1 MNEGSNGVRHEPKVV
16 PDQLAHLQA
25 ENQRLTAALA
35 EAEMRAVLVLEAT
48 NDGIWDWDL
57 VTDVAF
63 FSRRWKAILGYA
75 EHEIA
80 GNGAAFFELV
90 HEHDRA
96 RVQAVLEG
104 HLERREPYIVD
115 FRMRTKDGGWR
126 QIQARGQAQWDAD
139 GKPLRMAGVHTDI
152 TERSRQELERL
163 HNEELIAIQN
173 ATIRTLG
180 VPILQVWKGI
190 LCLPIIGAVDDA
202 RANDMTS
209 ELLEHVAQT
218 STRFA
223 VLDLTGAEF
232 RSETVQ
238 YLARMT
244 RALRLIG
251 AQGVFCGISPKTARI
266 LVDKQLDL
274 GEVPTYRDLG
284 DALRAC
290 LLRLRDDE

>member
-1 MNEGSNGVRHEPKVV
+1 MGEDEKAELER
-16 PDQLAHLQA
+16 LRA
-25 ENQRLTAALA
+25 ENQRLRAALA
-35 EAEMRAVLVLEAT
+35 ELEIRNQLVLEAT
-48 NDGIWDWDL
+48 NDGVWDWSPA
-57 VTDVAF
+57 TDVAF
-63 FSRRWKAILGYA
+63 FSRRWKEILGYE
-75 EHEIA
+75 EHEIEDT
-80 GNGAAFFELV
+80 GAAFFALL
-90 HEHDRA
+90 HDQDRA
-96 RVQAVLEG
+96 RVEAAIMAHIQ
-104 HLERREPYIVD
+104 RREPYIAD
-115 FRMRTKDGGWR
+115 FRMRAKDGSWR
-126 QIQARGQAQWDAD
+126 QIQARGQAQWDPE

-152 TERSRQELERL
+152 TERSRRELERL

-173 ATIRTLG
+173 ATIRALG

-209 ELLEHVAQT
+209 ELLEHVSQT
-218 STRFA
+218 ATRYA

-244 RALRLIG
+244 RSLRLIG

-266 LVDKQLDL
+266 LVDMQLDL
-274 GEVPTYRDLG
+274 GDVPTYRDLG

-290 LLRLRDDE
+290 LLRLRDAQ

>member
-1 MNEGSNGVRHEPKVV
+1 MTEDG
-16 PDQLAHLQA
+16 PDELARLQA
-25 ENQRLTAALA
+25 ENRRLAAALA
-35 EAEMRAVLVLEAT
+35 EAETRAALVLEAT
-48 NDGIWDWDL
+48 NDGVWDWDL
-57 VTDVAF
+57 RTDAAF
-63 FSRRWKAILGYA
+63 FSRRWKAIIGYG
-75 EHEIA
+75 EHEIEA
-80 GNGAAFFELV
+80 NGVAFFNLV
-90 HEHDRA
+90 HEQDRA
-96 RVQAVLEG
+96 RVQAAIEG

-152 TERSRQELERL
+152 TEGSRRELERL
-163 HNEELIAIQN
+163 HNEELISIQN
-173 ATIRTLG
+173 ATIRALG
-180 VPILQVWKGI
+180 VPILQVWKSI
-190 LCLPIIGAVDDA
+190 ACLPIIGAVDDA

-209 ELLEHVAQT
+209 ELLDHVART

-266 LVDKQLDL
+266 LVDMQLDL
-274 GEVPTYRDLG
+274 GDVPTYRDLG

>member
-1 MNEGSNGVRHEPKVV
+1 MSEVG
-16 PDQLAHLQA
+16 PDELERLRA
-25 ENQRLTAALA
+25 ENQRLATALA
-35 EAEMRAVLVLEAT
+35 EAETRATLVLEAT
-48 NDGIWDWDL
+48 NDGVWDWDL
-57 VTDVAF
+57 RTDVAF
-63 FSRRWKAILGYA
+63 FSRRWKAILGYE
-75 EHEIA
+75 EHEVA
-80 GNGAAFFELV
+80 DTGVAFFELV
-90 HEHDRA
+90 HEQDRA
-96 RVQAVLEG
+96 RVQAAVEG
-104 HLERREPYIVD
+104 HLARREPYVVD
-115 FRMRTKDGGWR
+115 FRMHTKDGGWR

-139 GKPLRMAGVHTDI
+139 GKPIRMAGVHTDI
-152 TERSRQELERL
+152 TERSRRERERV

-173 ATIRTLG
+173 ATIRALG

-202 RANDMTS
+202 RANDMIS
-209 ELLEHVAQT
+209 ELLDHVAHT

-223 VLDLTGAEF
+223 VLDLTGADF

-266 LVDKQLDL
+266 LVDMQLDL
-274 GEVPTYRDLG
+274 GDVPTYRDLG

-290 LLRLRDDE
+290 LLRLRDAQ

>member
-1 MNEGSNGVRHEPKVV
+1 MSAEGPNDIETLR
-16 PDQLAHLQA
+16 A
-25 ENQRLTAALA
+25 ENQRLAAALA
-35 EAEMRAVLVLEAT
+35 EAETRAALVLEAT
-48 NDGIWDWDL
+48 NDGVWDWDL
-57 VTDVAF
+57 RTDVAF

-75 EHEIA
+75 EHEVTDT
-80 GNGAAFFELV
+80 GEAFFALV
-90 HEHDRA
+90 HEQDRA
-96 RVQAVLEG
+96 RVKAALEA
-104 HLERREPYIVD
+104 HLERRGPYLVD
-115 FRMRTKDGGWR
+115 FRMRTKDGGWQ

-139 GKPLRMAGVHTDI
+139 GKPIRMAGIHTDI
-152 TERSRQELERL
+152 TDRSRRELERL

-173 ATIRTLG
+173 ATIRALG

-209 ELLEHVAQT
+209 ELLDHVSKSA
-218 STRFA
+218 TRFA

-244 RALRLIG
+244 RSLRLIG

-266 LVDKQLDL
+266 LVEMQLDL

-290 LLRLRDDE
+290 LLSLRDAQ

>member
-1 MNEGSNGVRHEPKVV
+1 MNQVV
-16 PDQLAHLQA
+16 PDELARLQA
-25 ENQRLTAALA
+25 ENLRLAAALA
-35 EAEMRAVLVLEAT
+35 EAETRAALVLEAT
-48 NDGIWDWDL
+48 NDGVWDWD
-57 VTDVAF
+57 VRTDVAF

-75 EHEIA
+75 EHEVA
-80 GNGAAFFELV
+80 DNGVAFFELV
-90 HEHDRA
+90 HEQDRA
-96 RVQAVLEG
+96 RVKAAIEG
-104 HLERREPYIVD
+104 HLERREPYIID
-115 FRMRTKDGGWR
+115 FRMRTKEGGWR

-139 GKPLRMAGVHTDI
+139 GKPTRMAGVHTDI
-152 TERSRQELERL
+152 TERSRRELERL
-163 HNEELIAIQN
+163 HNEELIAIQT

-190 LCLPIIGAVDDA
+190 LCLPIFGAVDDV
-202 RANDMTS
+202 RASDMTS
-209 ELLEHVAQT
+209 ELLDHVAKT

-266 LVDKQLDL
+266 LVDMQLDL
-274 GEVPTYRDLG
+274 GDVPTYRDLG

-290 LLRLRDDE
+290 LLRLRDAE

>member
-1 MNEGSNGVRHEPKVV
+1 MIDGNGSDVV
-16 PDQLAHLQA
+16 ATLRA
-25 ENQRLTAALA
+25 ENQRLAAALA
-35 EAEMRAVLVLEAT
+35 EAETRAALVLEAT
-48 NDGIWDWDL
+48 NDGVWDWDPR
-57 VTDVAF
+57 TGDAF

-80 GNGAAFFELV
+80 DTGAGFFALI
-90 HEHDRA
+90 HEQDLPRVKAAIEAHLA
-96 RVQAVLEG
+96 R
-104 HLERREPYIVD
+104 RDPYVVD
-115 FRMRTKDGGWR
+115 FRMRNKDGGW
-126 QIQARGQAQWDAD
+126 QHIQARGQAMWDAD
-139 GKPLRMAGVHTDI
+139 GKPIRMAGVHTDI
-152 TERSRQELERL
+152 TERSRRELERL

-173 ATIRTLG
+173 ATIRALG
-180 VPILQVWKGI
+180 VPILGVWKGI

-209 ELLEHVAQT
+209 ELLDHVAQ
-218 STRFA
+218 SATRFA

-274 GEVPTYRDLG
+274 GDVPTYRDLG

-290 LLRLRDDE
+290 LLRLRESLPAK

>member
-1 MNEGSNGVRHEPKVV
+1 MNEVLS
-16 PDQLAHLQA
+16 DQLARLQA
-25 ENQRLTAALA
+25 ENQRLAAALA

-48 NDGIWDWDL
+48 NDGVWDWNL
-57 VTDVAF
+57 RTDVAF

-75 EHEIA
+75 EHEVA
-80 GNGAAFFELV
+80 DNGAAFFELV
-90 HEHDRA
+90 HEQDRP
-96 RVQAVLEG
+96 RLQAAIEG

-115 FRMRTKDGGWR
+115 FRMRTKAGAWR

-139 GKPLRMAGVHTDI
+139 GKPIRMAGVHTDI
-152 TERSRQELERL
+152 TERSRRELERL

-173 ATIRTLG
+173 ATIRALG

-190 LCLPIIGAVDDA
+190 SCLPIIGAVDDA

-209 ELLEHVAQT
+209 ELLEHVTRT

-232 RSETVQ
+232 RRETVQ

-244 RALRLIG
+244 RVLRMIG

-266 LVDKQLDL
+266 LVDMQLEL
-274 GEVPTYRDLG
+274 GDVPIYRDLG

-290 LLRLRDDE
+290 LVRIGDGA